1 MAIEVNSIDPR
12 IIIEYDVPG
21 VTPTAW
27 AFNQLIEQTK
37 AILEGAEEIDLPTC
51 GVEQVSAEF
60 AAGEEEDQWALKLTF
75 QGEEL
80 LIYNEG
86 YKMLYNEEADPH
98 HMLKFR

>member
-1 MAIEVNSIDPR
+1 MSDSDPFEKAR
-12 IIIEYDVPG
+12 KEEG
-21 VTPTAW
+21 V
-27 AFNQLIEQTK
+27 L
-37 AILEGAEEIDLPTC
+37 TC
-51 GVEQVSAEF
+51 P
-60 AAGEEEDQWALKLTF
+60 F